1 MPKAKPD
8 KKGGKKDNKNSQS
21 HIRARLDYL
30 HQAAVYLQGKSILE
44 DSERLSQASRDPQL
58 RQEAQINSCPSGTSN
73 ELKAKQPTLPASQ
86 ETAEG
91 PLGNLSR
98 TCVLH
103 LRDVAMKT
111 QIRLPVKFKRS
122 LCKRCA
128 TLLTLGVT
136 CSHEIRNESRGGKKP
151 WADVLIVRCL
161 PCGAEKRF
169 PQTDKRAKKLSQRRK
184 EKETALSQND
194 TDMGPSSAVSKGK
207 EDGHDQK
214 DSNTAP
220 AAAP

>member
-1 MPKAKPD
+1 MPKPKPD

-30 HQAAVYLQGKSILE
+30 HQAAIYLQGKSIPE

-98 TCVLH
+98 TS
-103 LRDVAMKT
+103 MKT
-111 QIRLPVKFKRS
+111 QIRLPVTFKRS

-184 EKETALSQND
+184 EKETALLQND
-194 TDMGPSSAVSKGK
+194 TDMDLSSATPKGK

-214 DSNTAP
+214 DSNIAP